1 MRAGAIRAG
10 AQGGRSAAPEASSGW
25 RRFARSNRI
34 VRRLDQ
40 SLFTRRTV
48 LKTAVVAGLALVF
61 AFAAWGAA
69 RWLTRVSWLP
79 ISEVR
84 IEGLRHVG
92 KAEALDLMGVSE
104 GRNIL
109 SVSPAEMVRRAA
121 RSPWIKG
128 ISVNR
133 HLPASLRV
141 QIEERAPVAVLHREK
156 GGFLVDSEGRAIMH
170 VDDAR
175 LWRLPVV
182 SGLPVRRIAPGEQVD
197 ARNLAVALDLARFA
211 AAEKRLGASEA
222 IEIWAGDPN
231 DLSLF
236 ANGIEIRVG
245 RGEYAEK
252 FGRWFLVA
260 DQLSQR
266 VPDLAV
272 VDLRFQGQVIV
283 RSKEEAGGGK
293 K

>member
-1 MRAGAIRAG
+1 MRAGAMRAD
-10 AQGGRSAAPEASSGW
+10 ARSAAPEAASGW
-25 RRFARSNRI
+25 RRFARSNKI
-34 VRRLDQ
+34 IRRRER
-40 SLFTRRTV
+40 SLFTWRTA

-79 ISEVR
+79 VAEVR

-109 SVSPAEMVRRAA
+109 SVSPGEMVRRAA

-128 ISVNR
+128 IAVHR
-133 HLPASLRV
+133 HLPASIQV

-156 GGFLVDSEGRAIMH
+156 GGLLVDSEGRAI
-170 VDDAR
+170 VPVEDAR

-182 SGLPVRRIAPGEQVD
+182 SGLQARRTSPGEQVD
-197 ARNLAVALDLARFA
+197 ARNLAAALELARFA
-211 AAEKRLGASEA
+211 AAEKRLGPSEA
-222 IEIWAGDPN
+222 IEIWAGAPN

-236 ANGIEIRVG
+236 ADGIEIRVG
-245 RGEYAEK
+245 RGDYTEK

-260 DQLSQR
+260 DQLRQR

-272 VDLRFQGQVIV
+272 ADLRFEGQVIV